1 MPAFDGITSPA
12 VAVQFLKSGTWTSV
26 TTTDVVQ
33 IDIRRGRTRQNERDQ
48 AGISVVIFNNTS
60 GYYDPDNTSAGNP
73 WVVSGTNILRDG
85 LQMRIVATINSTA
98 YPLYYGFLEETEVNQ
113 GEAPSATMTF
123 VDGIAYIA
131 DAQAPALATSSFAET
146 AATRVGRMLTY
157 AGWTGSTSLTG
168 TVGLLATTQ
177 NRSCMAMIYQ
187 AVDAIAGRFYIS
199 RSGVATL
206 VPLANKFSRPTQL
219 LFTDNQATNT
229 VPYSQLFTNPGTYYV
244 VNQAIVNR
252 GEAKQYT
259 SQYNPSVNA
268 YGIAKTI
275 LDAPVATDSNAQ
287 NLALYESRKLAT
299 PDTYVE
305 RIDFNALAVATYG
318 LLYPD
323 FLATELAD
331 QVSVVRTTYDGR
343 TIQWNLV
350 VEGMAHTITQ
360 NNWLVSYTTSAIN
373 PYSITIQGVADA
385 IMSTNH

>member
-1 MPAFDGITSPA
+1 MSAFDGITSPS

-26 TTTDVVQ
+26 TTTDVIQ
-33 IDIRRGRTRQNERDQ
+33 IDIRRGRTRQSERDQ
-48 AGISVVIFNNTS
+48 AGISVIVFNNTS
-60 GYYDPDNTSAGNP
+60 GYYDPDNTSAGSP
-73 WVVSGTNILRDG
+73 WVVSGSSILRDG

-113 GEAPSATMTF
+113 GEAPSVTMTF

-131 DAQAPALATSSFAET
+131 DAQAPALAAAAYAES

-168 TVGLLATTQ
+168 TVNLLPTVQ
-177 NRSCMAMIYQ
+177 NRSCMSLIYQ

-206 VPLANKFSRPTQL
+206 VPLADKFSRPTQL
-219 LFTDNQATNT
+219 LFTDNQASNT
-229 VPYSQLFTNPGTYYV
+229 VGYSQLYTNPGTYFV
-244 VNQAIVNR
+244 VNQAIINR
-252 GEAKQYT
+252 GENKQYT

-268 YGIAKTI
+268 YGIAKSV

-299 PDTYVE
+299 PLTYVE
-305 RIDFNALAVATYG
+305 RIDFNALAVGTYG

-323 FLATELAD
+323 FLSTELSD
-331 QVSVVRTTYDGR
+331 QVSVVRTTYDNR

-373 PYSITIQGVADA
+373 PYSITI
-385 IMSTNH
+385 

>member
-1 MPAFDGITSPA
+1 MSAFDGVTTPS
-12 VAVQFLKSGTWTSV
+12 VAVQFLKSGTWTS
-26 TTTDVVQ
+26 TTITDVLQ

-48 AGISVVIFNNTS
+48 SGISVIVFNNTS
-60 GYYDPDNTSAGNP
+60 GYYDPDNTNAGSP
-73 WVVSGTNILRDG
+73 WVVSGNSILRDG
-85 LQMRIVATINSTA
+85 LQMRVVATIGGTA
-98 YPLYYGFLEETEVNQ
+98 YPLYYGFLEETKVNQ
-113 GEAPSATMTF
+113 GIAPSVTMTF

-131 DAQAPALATSSFAET
+131 DAQAPALAAAAYAES

-157 AGWTGSTSLTG
+157 AGWGGSTSLTG
-168 TVGLLATTQ
+168 TVNLLPTVQ
-177 NRSCMAMIYQ
+177 NRSCMALIYQ

-206 VPLANKFSRPTQL
+206 VPLADKFSRPTQL
-219 LFTDNQATNT
+219 LFTDTQATNT
-229 VPYSQLFTNPGTYYV
+229 VGYSQLFTNPGTYFV
-244 VNQAIVNR
+244 VNQAIINR
-252 GEAKQYT
+252 GENKQYT
-259 SQYNPSVNA
+259 SQYNPSVSA
-268 YGIAKTI
+268 YGIAKSV
-275 LDAPVATDSNAQ
+275 LDAPVSTDSNAQ

-305 RIDFNALAVATYG
+305 RIDFNALAVGTYG

-323 FLATELAD
+323 FLSTELAD

-373 PYSITIQGVADA
+373 PYSITI
-385 IMSTNH
+385 

>member
-1 MPAFDGITSPA
+1 MSAFDGITSPA
-12 VAVQFLKSGTWTSV
+12 IAVQFLKSGTWTSV

-48 AGISVVIFNNTS
+48 AGVAFIVFNNTS
-60 GYYDPDNTSAGNP
+60 GYYDPDNTSGSNP

-85 LQMRIVATINSTA
+85 LQMRIVATISSTD

-131 DAQAPALATSSFAET
+131 DAQAPALATSAFAET

-168 TVGLLATTQ
+168 TVGMLATTQ

-219 LFTDNQATNT
+219 LFTDNQASNT
-229 VPYSQLFTNPGTYYV
+229 VPYSQLYTNPGTYYV

-259 SQYNPSVNA
+259 SQYNPSVSA
-268 YGIAKTI
+268 YGIAKSI
-275 LDAPVATDSNAQ
+275 IDAPVATDSNAQ

-299 PDTYVE
+299 PVTYVE
-305 RIDFNALAVATYG
+305 RIDFNALAVGTYG

-373 PYSITIQGVADA
+373 PYSITI
-385 IMSTNH
+385 